1 MTHAARIAAT
11 PTARFV
17 LAARVPAIL
26 LSTLLA
32 VCSHAQ
38 TAQRMAV
45 TEIRPLL
52 KLAIDHGAARGV
64 LTGAGADYVRR
75 RFDATAPIEIDVT
88 RLHDLPQHGC
98 ARLEIVTHQRD
109 VLEHGE
115 RADQE
120 LRWQVSFCRDGTLAG
135 EG

>member
-11 PTARFV
+11 PTERFV
-17 LAARVPAIL
+17 LGARVPAIL

-38 TAQRMAV
+38 TQRTAI
-45 TEIRPLL
+45 TEVRPLL
-52 KLAIDHGAARGV
+52 KLAIEHGAARGV

-98 ARLEIVTHQRD
+98 ARLEIVTRQRD

-135 EG
+135 EE

>member
-1 MTHAARIAAT
+1 MTRTGRIAAT
-11 PTARFV
+11 RTERFA
-17 LAARVPAIL
+17 LAARIPAIL
-26 LSTLLA
+26 LGTLLA

-38 TAQRMAV
+38 TTQRMAV
-45 TEIRPLL
+45 TEVRPLL
-52 KLAIDHGAARGV
+52 KLAIEHGAARGV

-98 ARLEIVTHQRD
+98 ARLEIITRQRE

-135 EG
+135 EE

>member
-1 MTHAARIAAT
+1 MTRTARIAAT
-11 PTARFV
+11 PPGRFALVARI
-17 LAARVPAIL
+17 PAIL
-26 LSTLLA
+26 LGTLLA

-38 TAQRMAV
+38 TTQRMAV

-52 KLAIDHGAARGV
+52 TLAVEHGTARGV

-98 ARLEIVTHQRD
+98 VRLEVVTQQRD
-109 VLEHGE
+109 VPEHGK
-115 RADQE
+115 RIDQE

-135 EG
+135 EE